1 MGSQYQAFGGQLS
14 GQHMSKGH
22 LHRGGPALGRG
33 WGRRGPQQET
43 RAVWESPQWAVTS
56 HAHRAFFRFEV
67 VGMHD
72 SELVEGA
79 ADFSLFCD
87 VGFSFA
93 MSVHKKRKKKE
104 NLAQ

>member
-1 MGSQYQAFGGQLS
+1 
-14 GQHMSKGH
+14 MSKGH

-43 RAVWESPQWAVTS
+43 RAVWESPRWAVTS
-56 HAHRAFFRFEV
+56 HAPRTFFRFE

-79 ADFSLFCD
+79 ADCSLFCD

-93 MSVHKKRKKKE
+93 MSVHEKKKE
-104 NLAQ
+104 RKPGTANIPGA